1 MQDIIFFTLIVTCF
15 KDSFVCSRLTLP
27 GFNYEFSNME
37 SAKAVH
43 LKRRFGGNLVGGTLA
58 WAEEAKKGLNSACHQ
73 TSTVHHVTAPTLNL
87 QRA

>member
-15 KDSFVCSRLTLP
+15 KDSFACSQLTLP
-27 GFNYEFSNME
+27 GSNYQFSNMA

-58 WAEEAKKGLNSACHQ
+58 WSEEAKKGLNSACHQ
-73 TSTVHHVTAPTLNL
+73 ISPVHHVTAPTPNL

>member
-15 KDSFVCSRLTLP
+15 KDSFVCSQLTLP
-27 GFNYEFSNME
+27 GSNYQFSNMA

-43 LKRRFGGNLVGGTLA
+43 LKRRLGGNLGGGTLA